1 MPLQSRGKGRRGVK
15 QQQQRNAAES
25 QAKVMYRKAALE
37 VDMLNEHMVPWRG
50 MAWQASTD
58 HEGLKRRLRDLE
70 KALEQAREDK
80 RDMHEAMARQYQE
93 LQEQTASRRRSLEM
107 EVKSLQEQLAASLR
121 ERQLTQE
128 MAAQALAEKDVTI
141 TQLQS
146 RLDTMEMEY
155 EKILHVS
162 GDVAV
167 GGCPRQRSN
176 PSSLSPLPPGQPGP
190 CLGQAGRGQP
200 VLGGDGYIHLPG
212 EQGAPAGVWP
222 QPPGDIAPW
231 RPPGEDGLARTLPP
245 HAFRFPIPIAHH
257 PSSLGPGKRTEMIA
271 LIWPWDM
278 LHAAEMQTSL

>member
-80 RDMHEAMARQYQE
+80 RDMHEA
-93 LQEQTASRRRSLEM
+93 
-107 EVKSLQEQLAASLR
+107 ASLR
-121 ERQLTQE
+121 ERQLAQE

-155 EKILHVS
+155 EKILHGSLDLVLAKLAGAS
-162 GDVAV
+162 QYWEEMGTSISLENKERLQEF
-167 GGCPRQRSN
+167 GLN
-176 PSSLSPLPPGQPGP
+176 PLE
-190 CLGQAGRGQP
+190 
-200 VLGGDGYIHLPG
+200 I
-212 EQGAPAGVWP
+212 
-222 QPPGDIAPW
+222 
-231 RPPGEDGLARTLPP
+231 
-245 HAFRFPIPIAHH
+245 
-257 PSSLGPGKRTEMIA
+257 
-271 LIWPWDM
+271 
-278 LHAAEMQTSL
+278 